1 MIEIRMI
8 KDIGSYENK
17 VLGPLTLR
25 QLIAVSI
32 AAPIGWGIYRTLSPY
47 LTTDLAGFLLMIPA
61 GCAYLFGW
69 YKPYGMTFEKF
80 LKSVFVN
87 TVLAPSHRKYKT
99 ENRQESAIQ
108 YLSELTDLVEQCSIE
123 LENCDKVLPQ
133 KHIKQKYKTSHKAVM

>member
-25 QLIAVSI
+25 QFIAVSI
-32 AAPIGWGIYRTLSPY
+32 AAPIGWGIYRTLAPY

-61 GCAYLFGW
+61 GVAYLFGW
-69 YKPYGMTFEKF
+69 YKPYGMTFENF
-80 LKSVFVN
+80 LKSIFVH
-87 TVLAPSHRKYKT
+87 TVLAPSHRKYET

-108 YLSELTDLVEQCSIE
+108 YLTELTNLAEQSGVALDIPE
-123 LENCDKVLPQ
+123 EALPP
-133 KHIKQKYKTSHKAVM
+133 KQKKKYKISCKAVI